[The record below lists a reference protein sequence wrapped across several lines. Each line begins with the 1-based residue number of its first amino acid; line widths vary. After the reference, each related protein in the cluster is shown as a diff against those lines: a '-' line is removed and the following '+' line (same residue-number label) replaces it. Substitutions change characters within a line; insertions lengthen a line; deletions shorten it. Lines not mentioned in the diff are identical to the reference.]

1 MEFAMAPPSR
11 REDLVEAALSLFLR
25 DGFHATGIA
34 AILDEAGLTKMT
46 LYHHFKS
53 KEDLIVAA
61 LELRDRRF
69 RDWLFGRMQAI
80 GGTPRSQVLNMFD
93 ALGEWFRGEAVIGGA
108 GPEAFRGCPFVK
120 AAAEYAEAG
129 DPIHLAAGDHK
140 RRIVES
146 LGEMCHKAELPEPER
161 LARRLAL
168 LKEGA
173 IADATIAGD
182 ALAAAEAKLMA
193 VRML

>member
-1 MEFAMAPPSR
+1 MAPPSR
-11 REDLVEAALSLFLR
+11 RDDLVLAALRLFLR

-53 KEDLIVAA
+53 KEELIVAA
-61 LELRDRRF
+61 LELRDRQF
-69 RDWLFGRMQAI
+69 RDWLFGRMQSL
-80 GGTPRSQVLNMFD
+80 GGTPRAQVLNMFE
-93 ALGEWFRGEAVIGGA
+93 ALSEWFRGEAMIGGTE
-108 GPEAFRGCPFVK
+108 PEAFRGCPFVK
-120 AAAEYAEAG
+120 AAAEYAEAD
-129 DPIHLAAGDHK
+129 DPIHRVAADHK
-140 RRIVES
+140 RRIVET

-161 LARRLAL
+161 LARRLVL

-182 ALAAAEAKLMA
+182 CLAATEAKFMA

>member
-1 MEFAMAPPSR
+1 MAPPSR
-11 REDLVEAALSLFLR
+11 REDLVEAALRLFLR

-53 KEDLIVAA
+53 KEELIVAA
-61 LELRDRRF
+61 LELRDLRF
-69 RDWLFGRMQAI
+69 RDWLFGRMQAM
-80 GGTPRSQVLNMFD
+80 GGTPRAQVLNMFD
-93 ALGEWFRGEAVIGGA
+93 VLGEWFRGEAALGGEA
-108 GPEAFRGCPFVK
+108 PEVFRGCPFVK
-120 AAAEYAEAG
+120 ASAEYAEPA
-129 DPIHLAAGDHK
+129 DPIHRVAGDHK
-140 RRIVES
+140 RRIVET

>member
-1 MEFAMAPPSR
+1 MPPPSR
-11 REDLVEAALSLFLR
+11 RDDLVLAALRLFLR

-34 AILDEAGLTKMT
+34 AILDAAGLTKMT

-61 LELRDRRF
+61 LELRDRQF
-69 RDWLFGRMQAI
+69 RDWLFGRMQAM
-80 GGTPRSQVLNMFD
+80 GGTPRAQVLNMFE
-93 ALGEWFRGEAVIGGA
+93 ALGEWFRGEAAIGGA
-108 GPEAFRGCPFVK
+108 EPEAFRGCPFVK
-120 AAAEYAEAG
+120 AAAEYAEAN
-129 DPIHLAAGDHK
+129 DPIHRVAADHK
-140 RRIVES
+140 RRIVET

-161 LARRLAL
+161 LARRLVL

-182 ALAAAEAKLMA
+182 SLAAAEAKFMA